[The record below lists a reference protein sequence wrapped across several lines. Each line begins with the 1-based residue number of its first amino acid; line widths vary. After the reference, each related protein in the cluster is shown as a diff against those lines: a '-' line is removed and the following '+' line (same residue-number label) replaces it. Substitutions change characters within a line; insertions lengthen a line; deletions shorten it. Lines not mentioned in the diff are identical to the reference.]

1 MNTKFKNNMN
11 ARYSSLEYPDST
23 LSRIGID
30 KSLLSVLEN
39 ESTGYYLN
47 ALGGKIPNYIHAAM
61 VKLMSYGFFQ
71 VDVASNVPSTKVGK
85 NEQPQG
91 QHAVETAVVEYTSDV
106 EGDNSAIVIYKDS
119 TSGNLVRICS
129 YKGGNALPE
138 NSLEWLASLIVG
150 VIIADNKMALLT
162 DFITAAKNE
171 VAQTASNKDSV
182 TKAYFKLVEP
192 FFEKIMDVDGNVM
205 FTSSLSDSYDLNT
218 ITKEYVQNTTDFDD
232 CKAILSMQSYF
243 LQEPDAQYFTF
254 IRPKTDV
261 EIKAKIA
268 KKMDET
274 DFSITGSRKFDE
286 TEQEMMANTAL
297 RMVNYIPTQIAVDM
311 VAAFYATN
319 KCSFGSP
326 LRAAMLYGPSGTG
339 KTEMVQYLG
348 YKLGLPVTT
357 FSCSANTDE
366 YDLLGKPISL
376 GVTGEGDGKI
386 VYTETELTK
395 AIKNGW
401 VIEIQ
406 EASVV
411 KETAVHQI
419 FNSLFDGTELVQ
431 LPDGS
436 MITPHPNF
444 IAVFT
449 TNVSYEGCNAMNQ
462 SLISRN
468 QFVAEIQLPSK
479 EETISR
485 LKTQLNWPESKSTEA
500 IDLAVQCMQKINEF
514 LQEENLEDGSCD
526 FRCIKDWLQM
536 YLAYNEVGIKK
547 SLLDL
552 ADYCIIPKATL
563 DSEYHHDI
571 RAICSAI
578 IPAA

>member
-1 MNTKFKNNMN
+1 MEKEKNNGLFN
-11 ARYSSLEYPDST
+11 SCRLVENYNPYDKAVWLDTEDGKKPYLCVNERIEWYTRYCEEKGYVTVGIATEYVPELT
-23 LSRIGID
+23 KQGMITMKATVMVGT
-30 KSLLSVLEN
+30 SVY
-39 ESTGYYLN
+39 TGY
-47 ALGGKIPNYIHAAM
+47 
-61 VKLMSYGFFQ
+61 
-71 VDVASNVPSTKVGK
+71 
-85 NEQPQG
+85 
-91 QHAVETAVVEYTSDV
+91 
-106 EGDNSAIVIYKDS
+106 
-119 TSGNLVRICS
+119 
-129 YKGGNALPE
+129 
-138 NSLEWLASLIVG
+138 
-150 VIIADNKMALLT
+150 
-162 DFITAAKNE
+162 
-171 VAQTASNKDSV
+171 
-182 TKAYFKLVEP
+182 
-192 FFEKIMDVDGNVM
+192 
-205 FTSSLSDSYDLNT
+205 
-218 ITKEYVQNTTDFDD
+218 
-232 CKAILSMQSYF
+232 
-243 LQEPDAQYFTF
+243 
-254 IRPKTDV
+254 
-261 EIKAKIA
+261 
-268 KKMDET
+268 
-274 DFSITGSRKFDE
+274 GSRLVDSAEGYSGDDIESAE
-286 TEQEMMANTAL
+286 TRAIGRAL
-297 RMVNYIPTQIAVDM
+297 RNAG
-311 VAAFYATN
+311 
-319 KCSFGSP
+319 FGSP
-326 LRAAMLYGPSGTG
+326 FDDS
-339 KTEMVQYLG
+339 EDN
-348 YKLGLPVTT
+348 PVDG
-357 FSCSANTDE
+357 F
-366 YDLLGKPISL
+366 KPQP
-376 GVTGEGDGKI
+376 
-386 VYTETELTK
+386 
-395 AIKNGW
+395 KNGW

>member
-1 MNTKFKNNMN
+1 MNTKFKDNMN

-47 ALGGKIPNYIHAAM
+47 ALGEKIPNYIHAAM

-71 VDVASNVPSTKVGK
+71 VDVASNAPST
-85 NEQPQG
+85 
-91 QHAVETAVVEYTSDV
+91 VETTVVEYTSDV

-171 VAQTASNKDSV
+171 VEQTATNNDSV
-182 TKAYFKLVEP
+182 TKAYFRLVET

-205 FTSSLSDSYDLNT
+205 FASSLSDSYDLKT
-218 ITKEYVQNTTDFDD
+218 ITKEYAQNTTDFDD

-268 KKMDET
+268 KKMDEN
-274 DFSITGSRKFDE
+274 DFSITGSRKVDE

>member
-1 MNTKFKNNMN
+1 MNTKFKDNMN

-30 KSLLSVLEN
+30 KSLLSALEN

-71 VDVASNVPSTKVGK
+71 VDVASKAPST
-85 NEQPQG
+85 
-91 QHAVETAVVEYTSDV
+91 VETTVVEYTSDV

-171 VAQTASNKDSV
+171 VEQTATNNDSV
-182 TKAYFKLVEP
+182 TKAYFRLVET
-192 FFEKIMDVDGNVM
+192 FFEKIMDVDENVM
-205 FTSSLSDSYDLNT
+205 FASSLSDSYDLKT
-218 ITKEYVQNTTDFDD
+218 ITKEYAQNTTDFDD

-268 KKMDET
+268 KKMDEN

>member
-1 MNTKFKNNMN
+1 MNTKFKDNMN

-30 KSLLSVLEN
+30 KSLLSALEN

-71 VDVASNVPSTKVGK
+71 VDVASNAPST
-85 NEQPQG
+85 
-91 QHAVETAVVEYTSDV
+91 VETTVVEYTSDV

-119 TSGNLVRICS
+119 TSGKLVRICS

-171 VAQTASNKDSV
+171 VEQTATNNNSV
-182 TKAYFKLVEP
+182 TKAYFRLVET

-205 FTSSLSDSYDLNT
+205 FASSLSDSYDLKT
-218 ITKEYVQNTTDFDD
+218 ITKEYAQNTTDFDD

-268 KKMDET
+268 KKMDEN

>member
-1 MNTKFKNNMN
+1 MNTKFKDNMN

-30 KSLLSVLEN
+30 KSLLSALEH

-47 ALGGKIPNYIHAAM
+47 ALGGRIPNYIHAAM

-71 VDVASNVPSTKVGK
+71 VDVASNAPST
-85 NEQPQG
+85 
-91 QHAVETAVVEYTSDV
+91 VETTVVEYTSDV

-150 VIIADNKMALLT
+150 VTIADNKMALLT
-162 DFITAAKNE
+162 DFITAAKNKVE
-171 VAQTASNKDSV
+171 QTAPDNAGA
-182 TKAYFKLVEP
+182 TKAYFKLVET
-192 FFEKIMDVDGNVM
+192 FFEKIMAVDGNVM
-205 FTSSLSDSYDLNT
+205 FASSLFDSYDLKT
-218 ITKEYVQNTTDFDD
+218 ITKEYAQNTTDFDD

-268 KKMDET
+268 KKMDEN

>member
-1 MNTKFKNNMN
+1 MNTKFKDNMN

-71 VDVASNVPSTKVGK
+71 VDVASNAPST
-85 NEQPQG
+85 
-91 QHAVETAVVEYTSDV
+91 VETTVVEYTSDV

-171 VAQTASNKDSV
+171 VEQTAPDKAGV
-182 TKAYFKLVEP
+182 TKAYFKLVET
-192 FFEKIMDVDGNVM
+192 FFEKIMDVDERVM
-205 FTSSLSDSYDLNT
+205 FTSDLNT
-218 ITKEYVQNTTDFDD
+218 ITKEYAQNTTDFDD
-232 CKAILSMQSYF
+232 CKAILSMQCYF

-268 KKMDET
+268 KKMDEN

>member
-1 MNTKFKNNMN
+1 MNTKFKDNMN

-30 KSLLSVLEN
+30 KSLLSALEN

-47 ALGGKIPNYIHAAM
+47 ALGEKIPNYIHAAM

-71 VDVASNVPSTKVGK
+71 VDVASNAPST
-85 NEQPQG
+85 
-91 QHAVETAVVEYTSDV
+91 VETTVVEYTSDV

-171 VAQTASNKDSV
+171 VEQATPDRAGA
-182 TKAYFKLVEP
+182 TKAYFKLVET
-192 FFEKIMDVDGNVM
+192 FFEKIMDVDERVM
-205 FTSSLSDSYDLNT
+205 FTSDLNT
-218 ITKEYVQNTTDFDD
+218 ITKEYAQNTTDFDD

>member
-1 MNTKFKNNMN
+1 MNTKFKDNMN

-30 KSLLSVLEN
+30 KSLLSALEN

-71 VDVASNVPSTKVGK
+71 VDVASNAPST
-85 NEQPQG
+85 
-91 QHAVETAVVEYTSDV
+91 VETTVVEYTSDV
-106 EGDNSAIVIYKDS
+106 EGDNSAIVIYKES
-119 TSGNLVRICS
+119 TSDKLVRICS

-150 VIIADNKMALLT
+150 ITIADNKMALLT

-171 VAQTASNKDSV
+171 VEQTAPDKAGT
-182 TKAYFKLVEP
+182 TKAYFKLVET
-192 FFEKIMDVDGNVM
+192 FFEKIMDVDERVM
-205 FTSSLSDSYDLNT
+205 FASDLNT

-500 IDLAVQCMQKINEF
+500 IDLAVQCMQKSTSF
-514 LQEENLEDGSCD
+514 
-526 FRCIKDWLQM
+526 FRRK
-536 YLAYNEVGIKK
+536 
-547 SLLDL
+547 
-552 ADYCIIPKATL
+552 TL
-563 DSEYHHDI
+563 RTAHVISDV
-571 RAICSAI
+571 
-578 IPAA
+578 

>member
-1 MNTKFKNNMN
+1 MNTKFKDNMN

-23 LSRIGID
+23 LSRIGINE
-30 KSLLSVLEN
+30 SLLSVFEN
-39 ESTGYYLN
+39 ESTGYYLS

-71 VDVASNVPSTKVGK
+71 VDVASNAPST
-85 NEQPQG
+85 
-91 QHAVETAVVEYTSDV
+91 VETTVVEYTSDV

-119 TSGNLVRICS
+119 TSGKLVRICS

-171 VAQTASNKDSV
+171 VEQTATNNNSV
-182 TKAYFKLVEP
+182 TKAYFRLVET

-205 FTSSLSDSYDLNT
+205 FASSLSDSYDLKT
-218 ITKEYVQNTTDFDD
+218 ITKEYAQNTTDFDD

-268 KKMDET
+268 KKMDEN

>member
-1 MNTKFKNNMN
+1 MNTKFKDNMN

-47 ALGGKIPNYIHAAM
+47 ALGEKIPNYIHAAM

-71 VDVASNVPSTKVGK
+71 VDVASNAPST
-85 NEQPQG
+85 
-91 QHAVETAVVEYTSDV
+91 VETTVVEYTSDV

-171 VAQTASNKDSV
+171 VEQATPDRAGA
-182 TKAYFKLVEP
+182 TKAYFKLVET
-192 FFEKIMDVDGNVM
+192 FFEKIMDVDERVM
-205 FTSSLSDSYDLNT
+205 FTSDLNT
-218 ITKEYVQNTTDFDD
+218 ITKEYAQNTTDFDD

-243 LQEPDAQYFTF
+243 LEEPDARYFTF

-261 EIKAKIA
+261 EIKAEIA

>member
-1 MNTKFKNNMN
+1 MNTKFKDNMN

-30 KSLLSVLEN
+30 KSLLSALEN

-47 ALGGKIPNYIHAAM
+47 ALGEKIPNYIHAAM

-71 VDVASNVPSTKVGK
+71 VDVASNAPST
-85 NEQPQG
+85 
-91 QHAVETAVVEYTSDV
+91 VETTVVEYTSDV

-171 VAQTASNKDSV
+171 VEQTATNNDSV
-182 TKAYFKLVEP
+182 TKAYFRLVET

-205 FTSSLSDSYDLNT
+205 FASSLSDSYDLKT
-218 ITKEYVQNTTDFDD
+218 ITKEYAQNTTDFDD

-268 KKMDET
+268 KKMDEN

-563 DSEYHHDI
+563 DSEHHHDI

>member
-1 MNTKFKNNMN
+1 MNTKFKDNMN

-71 VDVASNVPSTKVGK
+71 VDVASNAPST
-85 NEQPQG
+85 
-91 QHAVETAVVEYTSDV
+91 VETTVVEYTSDV

-171 VAQTASNKDSV
+171 VEQTATNNDSV
-182 TKAYFKLVEP
+182 TKAYFRLVET

-205 FTSSLSDSYDLNT
+205 FASSLSDSYDLKT
-218 ITKEYVQNTTDFDD
+218 ITKEYAQNTTDFDD

-268 KKMDET
+268 KKMDEN

>member
-1 MNTKFKNNMN
+1 MNTKFKDNMN

-47 ALGGKIPNYIHAAM
+47 ALGEKIPNYIHAAM

-71 VDVASNVPSTKVGK
+71 VDVASNAPST
-85 NEQPQG
+85 
-91 QHAVETAVVEYTSDV
+91 VETTVVEYTSDV

-150 VIIADNKMALLT
+150 VTIADNKMALLT

-171 VAQTASNKDSV
+171 VEQTAPDKAGT
-182 TKAYFKLVEP
+182 TKAYFKLVET
-192 FFEKIMDVDGNVM
+192 FFEKIMDVDERVM
-205 FTSSLSDSYDLNT
+205 FASDLNT
-218 ITKEYVQNTTDFDD
+218 ITKEYAQNTTDFDD

-268 KKMDET
+268 KKMDEN

-357 FSCSANTDE
+357 FSCSVNTDE

>member
-1 MNTKFKNNMN
+1 MNTKFKDNMN

-30 KSLLSVLEN
+30 KSLLSALEN

-47 ALGGKIPNYIHAAM
+47 ALGEKIPNYIHAAM

-71 VDVASNVPSTKVGK
+71 VDVASNAPST
-85 NEQPQG
+85 
-91 QHAVETAVVEYTSDV
+91 VETTVVEYTSDV

-171 VAQTASNKDSV
+171 VEQTATNNDSV
-182 TKAYFKLVEP
+182 TKAYFRLVET

-205 FTSSLSDSYDLNT
+205 FASSLSDSYDLKT
-218 ITKEYVQNTTDFDD
+218 ITKEYAQNTTDFDD

-268 KKMDET
+268 KKMDEN

-311 VAAFYATN
+311 VAAFYVTN

>member
-1 MNTKFKNNMN
+1 MNTKFKDLNDTY
-11 ARYSSLEYPDST
+11 AQLRYPDRT
-23 LSRIGID
+23 LSNMGID
-30 KSLLSVLEN
+30 KERLDKLST
-39 ESTGYYLN
+39 ESSSYYLT
-47 ALGGKIPNYIHAAM
+47 AFGGKIPNFLHMAM
-61 VKLMSYGFFQ
+61 ATLMSYGNFQ
-71 VDVASNVPSTKVGK
+71 VDVATDFESNGTM
-85 NEQPQG
+85 
-91 QHAVETAVVEYTSDV
+91 ETVVVEYTSEV
-106 EGDNSAIVIYKDS
+106 ENDNSAIVIYNDKVSNDIIQ
-119 TSGNLVRICS
+119 ICS
-129 YKGGNALPE
+129 YEGGNTEPSV
-138 NSLEWLASLIVG
+138 NFKWLAALIVG
-150 VIIADNKMALLT
+150 MTAVYKDMPKLT
-162 DFITAAKNE
+162 DFISAVKYKIETGEANADNITE
-171 VAQTASNKDSV
+171 T
-182 TKAYFKLVEP
+182 YFKLLES
-192 FFEKIMDVDGNVM
+192 FIERTYSLEETTM
-205 FTSSLSDSYDLNT
+205 FKEANCFLKA
-218 ITKEYVQNTTDFDD
+218 ITKEYAQNTTDFDD
-232 CKAILSMQSYF
+232 CKPWFSMQSYF
-243 LQEPDAQYFTF
+243 IQEPDAQFFTF
-254 IRPKTDV
+254 IHPKTDV
-261 EIKAKIA
+261 EIKAETA

-286 TEQEMMANTAL
+286 VEQEMMANTAL

-319 KCSFGSP
+319 KCSFGAP

-376 GVTGEGDGKI
+376 GITGGDGKI

-468 QFVAEIQLPSK
+468 QFVAEVNLPSK

-485 LKTQLNWPESKSTEA
+485 LKSQLNWPENKSTDA
-500 IDLAVQCMQKINEF
+500 LDMAVQCMQKINEF

-552 ADYCIIPKATL
+552 ADYCIVPKATL

-571 RAICSAI
+571 RAICAAI
-578 IPAA
+578 IPEA

>member
-1 MNTKFKNNMN
+1 MNTKFKDNMN

-47 ALGGKIPNYIHAAM
+47 ALGEKIPNYIHAAM

-71 VDVASNVPSTKVGK
+71 VDVASNAPST
-85 NEQPQG
+85 
-91 QHAVETAVVEYTSDV
+91 VETTVVEYTSDV

-171 VAQTASNKDSV
+171 VEQATPDRAGA
-182 TKAYFKLVEP
+182 TKAYFKLVET
-192 FFEKIMDVDGNVM
+192 FFEKIMDVDERVM
-205 FTSSLSDSYDLNT
+205 FTSDLNT
-218 ITKEYVQNTTDFDD
+218 ITKEYAQNTTDFDD

>member
-1 MNTKFKNNMN
+1 MNTKFKDNMN

-30 KSLLSVLEN
+30 KSLLSALEN

-47 ALGGKIPNYIHAAM
+47 ALGEKIPNYIHAAM

-71 VDVASNVPSTKVGK
+71 VDVASNAPST
-85 NEQPQG
+85 
-91 QHAVETAVVEYTSDV
+91 VETTVVEYTSDV

-171 VAQTASNKDSV
+171 VEQTATNNDSV
-182 TKAYFKLVEP
+182 TKAYFRLVET

-205 FTSSLSDSYDLNT
+205 FASSLSDSYDLKT
-218 ITKEYVQNTTDFDD
+218 ITKEYAQNTTDFDD

-268 KKMDET
+268 KKMDEN

-406 EASVV
+406 EAFVV

>member
-1 MNTKFKNNMN
+1 MNTKFKDNMN

-30 KSLLSVLEN
+30 KSLLSALEN

-71 VDVASNVPSTKVGK
+71 VDVASKAPST
-85 NEQPQG
+85 
-91 QHAVETAVVEYTSDV
+91 VETTVVEYTSDV

-119 TSGNLVRICS
+119 ISDNLVRICS

-150 VIIADNKMALLT
+150 VTIADNKMALLT

-171 VAQTASNKDSV
+171 VEQTAPDKAGT
-182 TKAYFKLVEP
+182 TKAYFKLVET

-205 FTSSLSDSYDLNT
+205 FASSLSDSYDLKT
-218 ITKEYVQNTTDFDD
+218 ITKEYAQNTTDFDD

-261 EIKAKIA
+261 EIKAEIA

>member
-1 MNTKFKNNMN
+1 MNTKFKDNMN
-11 ARYSSLEYPDST
+11 TRYSSLEYPDST
-23 LSRIGID
+23 LSRIGIN
-30 KSLLSVLEN
+30 KSLLSVFEN

-71 VDVASNVPSTKVGK
+71 VDVASNAPST
-85 NEQPQG
+85 
-91 QHAVETAVVEYTSDV
+91 VETTVVEYTSDV

-119 TSGNLVRICS
+119 TSDKLAQICS

-171 VAQTASNKDSV
+171 VAQTATNNDSV
-182 TKAYFKLVEP
+182 TKAYFRLVET

-205 FTSSLSDSYDLNT
+205 FASSLSDSYDLKT
-218 ITKEYVQNTTDFDD
+218 ITKEYAQNTTDFDD

-268 KKMDET
+268 KKMDEN

>member
-1 MNTKFKNNMN
+1 MNTKFKDNMN
-11 ARYSSLEYPDST
+11 ARYSLLEYPDST

-30 KSLLSVLEN
+30 KSLLSALEN

-47 ALGGKIPNYIHAAM
+47 ALGRKIPNYIHAAM

-71 VDVASNVPSTKVGK
+71 VDVASNAPST
-85 NEQPQG
+85 
-91 QHAVETAVVEYTSDV
+91 VETTVVEYTSDV

-150 VIIADNKMALLT
+150 VTIADNKMALLT

-171 VAQTASNKDSV
+171 VEQTATNNDSV
-182 TKAYFKLVEP
+182 TKAYFRLVET

-205 FTSSLSDSYDLNT
+205 FASSLSDSYDLKT
-218 ITKEYVQNTTDFDD
+218 ITKEYAQNTTDFDD

>member
-1 MNTKFKNNMN
+1 MNTKFKDNMN

-23 LSRIGID
+23 LSRIGINE
-30 KSLLSVLEN
+30 SLLSVFEN
-39 ESTGYYLN
+39 ESTGYYLS

-71 VDVASNVPSTKVGK
+71 VDVASNAPST
-85 NEQPQG
+85 
-91 QHAVETAVVEYTSDV
+91 VETTVVEYTSDV

-171 VAQTASNKDSV
+171 VEQTATNNDSV
-182 TKAYFKLVEP
+182 TKAYFRLVET
-192 FFEKIMDVDGNVM
+192 FFEKIMDVDENVM
-205 FTSSLSDSYDLNT
+205 FASSLSDSYDLKT
-218 ITKEYVQNTTDFDD
+218 ITKEYAQNTTDFDD

-485 LKTQLNWPESKSTEA
+485 LKMQLNWPESKSTEA
-500 IDLAVQCMQKINEF
+500 LDLAVQCMQKINEF

>member
-1 MNTKFKNNMN
+1 MNTKFKDNMN

-47 ALGGKIPNYIHAAM
+47 ALGEKIPNYIHAAM

-71 VDVASNVPSTKVGK
+71 VDVASNAPST
-85 NEQPQG
+85 
-91 QHAVETAVVEYTSDV
+91 VETTVVEYTSDV

-171 VAQTASNKDSV
+171 VEQATPDRAGA
-182 TKAYFKLVEP
+182 TKAYFKLVET
-192 FFEKIMDVDGNVM
+192 FFEKIMDVDERVM
-205 FTSSLSDSYDLNT
+205 FTSDLNT
-218 ITKEYVQNTTDFDD
+218 ITKEYAQNTTDFDD

-268 KKMDET
+268 KKMDEN

>member
-1 MNTKFKNNMN
+1 MNTKFKDNMN

-23 LSRIGID
+23 LSRIGINE
-30 KSLLSVLEN
+30 SLLSVFEN
-39 ESTGYYLN
+39 ESTGYYLS

-71 VDVASNVPSTKVGK
+71 VDVASNAPST
-85 NEQPQG
+85 
-91 QHAVETAVVEYTSDV
+91 VETTVVEYTSDV

-171 VAQTASNKDSV
+171 VEQTATNNDSV
-182 TKAYFKLVEP
+182 TKAYFRLVET
-192 FFEKIMDVDGNVM
+192 FFEKIMDVDENVM
-205 FTSSLSDSYDLNT
+205 FASSLSDSYDLKT
-218 ITKEYVQNTTDFDD
+218 ITKEYAQNTTDFDD

-254 IRPKTDV
+254 IRPKTDG

>member
-1 MNTKFKNNMN
+1 MNTKFKDNMN

-30 KSLLSVLEN
+30 KSLLSALEN

-47 ALGGKIPNYIHAAM
+47 ALGEKIPNYIHAAM

-71 VDVASNVPSTKVGK
+71 VDVASNAPST
-85 NEQPQG
+85 
-91 QHAVETAVVEYTSDV
+91 VETTVVEYTSDV

-171 VAQTASNKDSV
+171 VEQTATNNDSV
-182 TKAYFKLVEP
+182 TKAYLRLVET

-205 FTSSLSDSYDLNT
+205 FASSLSDSYDLKT
-218 ITKEYVQNTTDFDD
+218 ITKEYAQNTTDFDD

-268 KKMDET
+268 KKMDEN

>member
-1 MNTKFKNNMN
+1 MNTKFKDNMN

-30 KSLLSVLEN
+30 KSLLSALEN

-71 VDVASNVPSTKVGK
+71 VDVASNAPST
-85 NEQPQG
+85 
-91 QHAVETAVVEYTSDV
+91 VETTVVEYTSDV

-162 DFITAAKNE
+162 DFITAAKDE
-171 VAQTASNKDSV
+171 IDQTAFNKDSV
-182 TKAYFKLVEP
+182 TKAYFKLVET
-192 FFEKIMDVDGNVM
+192 FFEKIMAVDGNVM
-205 FTSSLSDSYDLNT
+205 FASSLFDSYDLKT
-218 ITKEYVQNTTDFDD
+218 ITKEYAQNTTDFDD

-376 GVTGEGDGKI
+376 GVTDEGDGKI

>member
-1 MNTKFKNNMN
+1 MNTKFKDNMN

-30 KSLLSVLEN
+30 KSLLSALEN

-71 VDVASNVPSTKVGK
+71 VDVASNAPST
-85 NEQPQG
+85 
-91 QHAVETAVVEYTSDV
+91 VETTVVEYTSDV

-150 VIIADNKMALLT
+150 VTIADNKMALLT

-171 VAQTASNKDSV
+171 VEQTATNNDSV
-182 TKAYFKLVEP
+182 TKAYFRLVET

-205 FTSSLSDSYDLNT
+205 FASSLSDLYDLKM
-218 ITKEYVQNTTDFDD
+218 ITKEYAQNTTDFDD

>member
-1 MNTKFKNNMN
+1 MNTKFKDNMN

-47 ALGGKIPNYIHAAM
+47 ALGEKVPNYIHAAM

-71 VDVASNVPSTKVGK
+71 VDVASNAPST
-85 NEQPQG
+85 
-91 QHAVETAVVEYTSDV
+91 VETTVVEYTSDV

-171 VAQTASNKDSV
+171 VEQATPDRAGA
-182 TKAYFKLVEP
+182 TKAYFKLVET
-192 FFEKIMDVDGNVM
+192 FFEKIMDVDERVM
-205 FTSSLSDSYDLNT
+205 FTSDLNT
-218 ITKEYVQNTTDFDD
+218 ITKEYAQNTTDFDD

>member
-1 MNTKFKNNMN
+1 MNTKFKDNMN

-30 KSLLSVLEN
+30 KSLLSALEN

-71 VDVASNVPSTKVGK
+71 VDVASNAPST
-85 NEQPQG
+85 
-91 QHAVETAVVEYTSDV
+91 VETTVVEYTSDV
-106 EGDNSAIVIYKDS
+106 EGDNSAIVIYKESISDK
-119 TSGNLVRICS
+119 LVRICS

-150 VIIADNKMALLT
+150 VTIADNKMALLT

-171 VAQTASNKDSV
+171 VEQTAPDKAGT
-182 TKAYFKLVEP
+182 TKAYFKLVET
-192 FFEKIMDVDGNVM
+192 FFEKIMDVDERVM
-205 FTSSLSDSYDLNT
+205 FASDLNT

-243 LQEPDAQYFTF
+243 LQELDAQYFTF

>member
-1 MNTKFKNNMN
+1 MNTKFKDNMN

-71 VDVASNVPSTKVGK
+71 VDVASNAPST
-85 NEQPQG
+85 
-91 QHAVETAVVEYTSDV
+91 VETTVVEYTSDV
-106 EGDNSAIVIYKDS
+106 EGDNSAIVIYKES
-119 TSGNLVRICS
+119 TSDKLVRICS

-162 DFITAAKNE
+162 DFITAAKDE
-171 VAQTASNKDSV
+171 VEQTATNKDSV
-182 TKAYFKLVEP
+182 TKAYFKLVET

-205 FTSSLSDSYDLNT
+205 FASSLSDSSDLNT
-218 ITKEYVQNTTDFDD
+218 ITKEYAQNTTDFDD

-268 KKMDET
+268 KKMDEN

>member
-1 MNTKFKNNMN
+1 MNTKLKDRMN
-11 ARYSSLEYPDST
+11 AYYSSLEYPDSA
-23 LSRIGID
+23 LSRIGIN
-30 KSLLSVLEN
+30 KSLLSSLED
-39 ESTGYYLN
+39 EGTGYYLN
-47 ALGGKIPNYIHAAM
+47 AFGIPNYIHAAM
-61 VKLMSYGFFQ
+61 VKLMSYGNFQ
-71 VDVASNVPSTKVGK
+71 VDVASNAASEEATKK
-85 NEQPQG
+85 
-91 QHAVETAVVEYTSDV
+91 ATVVEYTSDV
-106 EGDNSAIVIYKDS
+106 EGDNSAIVIYKDKVS
-119 TSGNLVRICS
+119 DRFIQICS
-129 YKGGNALPE
+129 YKSGDTFPE
-138 NSLEWLASLIVG
+138 CSLEWLASLIVG
-150 VIIADNKMALLT
+150 VTIADNKMALLT
-162 DFITAAKNE
+162 DFITATKNE
-171 VAQTASNKDSV
+171 IEQTALDKDTV
-182 TKAYFKLVEP
+182 TKAYFKLVET
-192 FFEKIMDVDGNVM
+192 FLERIMDLDENVM
-205 FTSSLSDSYDLNT
+205 FVSSNVHALKS
-218 ITKEYVQNTTDFDD
+218 ITKEYAQNTTDFDD
-232 CKAILSMQSYF
+232 CKAVFSMQSYF

-261 EIKAKIA
+261 EIKAETA

-286 TEQEMMANTAL
+286 TEQDMMANTAL

-319 KCSFGSP
+319 KCSFGAP

-468 QFVAEIQLPSK
+468 QFVAEVQLPSK

-485 LKTQLNWPESKSTEA
+485 LESQLNWPESKSTEA
-500 IDLAVQCMQKINEF
+500 LDLAVQCMQKINEF

>member
-1 MNTKFKNNMN
+1 MNTKFKDNMN

-30 KSLLSVLEN
+30 KSLLSALEN
-39 ESTGYYLN
+39 ESTGCYLN
-47 ALGGKIPNYIHAAM
+47 ALGEKIPNYIHAAM

-71 VDVASNVPSTKVGK
+71 VDVASNAPST
-85 NEQPQG
+85 
-91 QHAVETAVVEYTSDV
+91 VETTVVEYTSDV

-171 VAQTASNKDSV
+171 VEQTATNNDSV
-182 TKAYFKLVEP
+182 TKAYFRLVET

-205 FTSSLSDSYDLNT
+205 FASSLSDSYDLKT
-218 ITKEYVQNTTDFDD
+218 ITKEYAQNTTDFDD

-268 KKMDET
+268 KKMDEN

>member
-1 MNTKFKNNMN
+1 MNTKFKDNMN

-30 KSLLSVLEN
+30 KSLLSALEN

-71 VDVASNVPSTKVGK
+71 VDVVSNAPST
-85 NEQPQG
+85 
-91 QHAVETAVVEYTSDV
+91 VETTVVEYTSDV

-171 VAQTASNKDSV
+171 VEQTATNNDSV
-182 TKAYFKLVEP
+182 TKAYFRLVET

-205 FTSSLSDSYDLNT
+205 FASSLSDSYDLKT
-218 ITKEYVQNTTDFDD
+218 ITKEYAQNTTDFDD

-268 KKMDET
+268 KKMDEN

>member
-1 MNTKFKNNMN
+1 MNTKFKDNMN

-23 LSRIGID
+23 LPRIGID
-30 KSLLSVLEN
+30 KSLLSALEN

-47 ALGGKIPNYIHAAM
+47 ALGEKIPNYIHAAM

-71 VDVASNVPSTKVGK
+71 VDVASNAPST
-85 NEQPQG
+85 
-91 QHAVETAVVEYTSDV
+91 VETTVVEYTSDV

-171 VAQTASNKDSV
+171 VEQTATNNDSV
-182 TKAYFKLVEP
+182 TKAYFRLVET

-205 FTSSLSDSYDLNT
+205 FASSLSDSYDLKT
-218 ITKEYVQNTTDFDD
+218 ITKEYAQNTTDFDD

-268 KKMDET
+268 KKMDEN

-462 SLISRN
+462 SFISRN

>member
-1 MNTKFKNNMN
+1 MNTKFKDNMN

-30 KSLLSVLEN
+30 KSLLSALEN

-71 VDVASNVPSTKVGK
+71 VDVASNAPST
-85 NEQPQG
+85 
-91 QHAVETAVVEYTSDV
+91 VETTVVEYTSDV

-129 YKGGNALPE
+129 YKCGNALPE

-171 VAQTASNKDSV
+171 VEQTATNNDSV
-182 TKAYFKLVEP
+182 TKAYFRLVET

-205 FTSSLSDSYDLNT
+205 FASSLSDSYDLKT
-218 ITKEYVQNTTDFDD
+218 ITKEYAQNTTDFDD

>member
-1 MNTKFKNNMN
+1 MNTKFKDNMN

-23 LSRIGID
+23 LSRIGINE
-30 KSLLSVLEN
+30 SLLSVFEN
-39 ESTGYYLN
+39 ESTGYYLS

-71 VDVASNVPSTKVGK
+71 VDVASNAPST
-85 NEQPQG
+85 
-91 QHAVETAVVEYTSDV
+91 VETTVVEYTSDV

-171 VAQTASNKDSV
+171 VEQTATNNDSV
-182 TKAYFKLVEP
+182 TKAYFRLVET
-192 FFEKIMDVDGNVM
+192 FFEKIMDVDENVM
-205 FTSSLSDSYDLNT
+205 FASSLSDSYDLKT
-218 ITKEYVQNTTDFDD
+218 ITKEYAQNTTDFDD

-536 YLAYNEVGIKK
+536 YLAYNAVGIKK

>member
-1 MNTKFKNNMN
+1 MNTKFKDLSDTY
-11 ARYSSLEYPDST
+11 AQLTYPDRT
-23 LSRIGID
+23 LSNMGID
-30 KSLLSVLEN
+30 KERLDKLST
-39 ESTGYYLN
+39 ESSNYYLT
-47 ALGGKIPNYIHAAM
+47 ALGGKIPNFLHMAM
-61 VKLMSYGFFQ
+61 VTLMSYGSFQ
-71 VDVASNVPSTKVGK
+71 VDVATNFASNGTM
-85 NEQPQG
+85 
-91 QHAVETAVVEYTSDV
+91 ETVVVEYTSEV
-106 EGDNSAIVIYKDS
+106 ENDNSAIVIYNDKASNDIIQ
-119 TSGNLVRICS
+119 ICS
-129 YKGGNALPE
+129 YEGGNTEPSV
-138 NSLEWLASLIVG
+138 NFKWLAALIVG
-150 VIIADNKMALLT
+150 MTAVYKDMPKLT
-162 DFITAAKNE
+162 DFISAVKYKIETGEANADNITE
-171 VAQTASNKDSV
+171 T
-182 TKAYFKLVEP
+182 YFKLLES
-192 FFEKIMDVDGNVM
+192 FIKR
-205 FTSSLSDSYDLNT
+205 TYDLEETTMFKEVNCGLKA
-218 ITKEYVQNTTDFDD
+218 ITKEYAQNTTDFDD
-232 CKAILSMQSYF
+232 CKPWFSMQSYF
-243 LQEPDAQYFTF
+243 IQEPDAQFFTF
-254 IRPKTDV
+254 IHPKTDV
-261 EIKAKIA
+261 EIKAETA

-286 TEQEMMANTAL
+286 VEQEMMANTAL

-319 KCSFGSP
+319 KCSFGAP

-376 GVTGEGDGKI
+376 GITGGDGKI

-468 QFVAEIQLPSK
+468 QFVAEVNLPSK

-485 LKTQLNWPESKSTEA
+485 LKSQLNWPENKSTDA
-500 IDLAVQCMQKINEF
+500 LDLAVQCMQKINEF

-552 ADYCIIPKATL
+552 ADYCIVPKATL

-571 RAICSAI
+571 RAICAAI
-578 IPAA
+578 IPEA

>member
-1 MNTKFKNNMN
+1 MNTKFKDNMN

-71 VDVASNVPSTKVGK
+71 VDVASNAPST
-85 NEQPQG
+85 
-91 QHAVETAVVEYTSDV
+91 VETTVVEYTSDV

-119 TSGNLVRICS
+119 TSDKLVRISS

-150 VIIADNKMALLT
+150 VTIADNKMALLT

-171 VAQTASNKDSV
+171 VEQTAPDNAGV
-182 TKAYFKLVEP
+182 TKAYFKLVET
-192 FFEKIMDVDGNVM
+192 FFEKIMDVDESVM
-205 FTSSLSDSYDLNT
+205 FTSSRSDDLNT
-218 ITKEYVQNTTDFDD
+218 ITKEYAQNTTDFDD

-268 KKMDET
+268 KKMDEN

>member
-1 MNTKFKNNMN
+1 MNTKFKDNMN

-30 KSLLSVLEN
+30 KSLLSALEN

-47 ALGGKIPNYIHAAM
+47 ALGEKIPNYIHAAM

-71 VDVASNVPSTKVGK
+71 VDVASNAPST
-85 NEQPQG
+85 
-91 QHAVETAVVEYTSDV
+91 VETTVVEYTSDV

-171 VAQTASNKDSV
+171 VEQTATNNDSV
-182 TKAYFKLVEP
+182 TKAYFRLVET

-205 FTSSLSDSYDLNT
+205 FASSLSDSYDLKT
-218 ITKEYVQNTTDFDD
+218 ITKEYAQNTTDFDD

-268 KKMDET
+268 KKMDEN

-419 FNSLFDGTELVQ
+419 FNSLFDGIELVQ